1 MLTFL
6 LVHGSSHG
14 AWCWEKIVP
23 RLEAL
28 GHRTLALDL
37 PGHGAD
43 DTPWWRV
50 TLGAYSRTVREAAR
64 GQGSVIAV
72 GHSMGGG
79 VITQAANE
87 EPDLF
92 AGLIYIAG
100 LVPQPGEAMLSLIR
114 RDPIWRGLKVPR
126 YHAGTIT
133 VRPER
138 VIETFYSGCDPADA
152 TAAAVRLSPQ
162 PLFPF
167 VQRITKPQGPTPP
180 MAYVECLE
188 DRTLSL
194 DLQRYMHTR
203 FTMSAVSAL
212 DCDHSPFY
220 SAPADLV
227 RHLAAH
233 ALMLTGLRP
242 QQSAPRQVA

>member
-28 GHRTLALDL
+28 GHRALALDL

-43 DTPWWRV
+43 ETPWWRV
-50 TLGAYSRTVREAAR
+50 TLGAYSRTVRDAAR

-79 VITQAANE
+79 VITQAAND

-92 AGLIYIAG
+92 AGLIYVTG
-100 LVPQPGEAMLSLIR
+100 FVPIPGETMLGLAR
-114 RDPIWRGLKVPR
+114 RDAVWRGLSVPR
-126 YHAGTIT
+126 YHGGTIT
-133 VRPER
+133 IRPER
-138 VIETFYSGCDPADA
+138 VAEIFYSACDPVDA
-152 TAAAVRLSPQ
+152 EAAAARLTPQ
-162 PLFPF
+162 PMFPL
-167 VQRITKPQGPTPP
+167 VQRIAKPQGPTPP

-194 DLQRYMHTR
+194 GLQRYMHTR

-212 DCDHSPFY
+212 DCNHSPFY
-220 SAPADLV
+220 SAPADLT

-233 ALMLTGLRP
+233 ALTLTGQRP
-242 QQSAPRQVA
+242 QKSVPRHVA